1 MMALVRSGEELLS
14 LKTHKSSKVTKC
26 FVFVWCAVSSQK
38 LPFKYAKKKKKKKFR
53 TRMNREHK
61 SLVCKM
67 RLIIIRLNLC

>member
-38 LPFKYAKKKKKKKFR
+38 LPFKYAKKKKKRK
-53 TRMNREHK
+53 NSGLE
-61 SLVCKM
+61 
-67 RLIIIRLNLC
+67 